1 MRAYERLLKYIQYDT
16 ASDEHSTTCPSTE
29 TQWALAR
36 DLAKEM
42 QEMGM
47 QDVRVDEHC
56 YVYGCVP
63 ANAENRPVIGLI
75 AHMDTVRRRAGQARA
90 ARIVENYD
98 GEALRLDNGDWL
110 DPAVFPGDCARR
122 RARI

>member
-1 MRAYERLLKYIQYDT
+1 MRAYERFLKYIQYDT
-16 ASDEHSTTCPSTE
+16 ASDENSTTCPSTE
-29 TQWALAR
+29 TQWVLAR

-56 YVYGCVP
+56 YVYGCTGWIP
-63 ANAENRPVIGLI
+63 PCS
-75 AHMDTVRRRAGQARA
+75 RR
-90 ARIVENYD
+90 
-98 GEALRLDNGDWL
+98 
-110 DPAVFPGDCARR
+110 FARR

>member
-1 MRAYERLLKYIQYDT
+1 MRAYERFLKYIQYDT
-16 ASDEHSTTCPSTE
+16 ASDENSTTCPSTE
-29 TQWALAR
+29 TQWVLAR

-56 YVYGCVP
+56 YVYGCIP

-75 AHMDTVRRRAGQARA
+75 AHMDTVDGVPVKPMH

-110 DPAVFPGDCARR
+110 DPAVFPEIRSAKG
-122 RARI
+122 